1 MTETPAAQTATAPT
15 PFVIGY
21 ARVSTK
27 HQSLEQQTDALIAA
41 GVPADRIHT
50 EKASASP
57 GSPRPVYADLIKHS
71 RPGDV
76 IVVAAVDRL
85 GRDVPEMSGTVREL
99 KAQGIVVRALREGI
113 DSGTEVGEAMMN
125 LIIAIG
131 GIELAY
137 GKERRAAARE
147 ARRARGLD
155 IGRPKALTA
164 ARAARLVRAARDGE
178 PVAALAAEFGVSR
191 ATAYR
196 AVRDA
201 ALSEME
207 VAS

>member
-1 MTETPAAQTATAPT
+1 MTDMPPSAPAHY
-15 PFVIGY
+15 VVGY

-27 HQSLEQQTDALIAA
+27 HQTLEQQDDALTAA
-41 GVPADRIHT
+41 GVLADRINT

-57 GSPRPVYADLIKHS
+57 GSLRPVYADLIKYS

-76 IVVAAVDRL
+76 IVVVAVDRL
-85 GRDVPEMSGTVREL
+85 GRDVPEMSVTVREL
-99 KAQGIVVRALREGI
+99 KANGIVVRALREGI

-137 GKERRAAARE
+137 GKERRAAAHE

-155 IGRPKALTA
+155 IERPRALTP
-164 ARAARLVRAARDGE
+164 ARAARLVKAARDGE
-178 PVAALAAEFGVSR
+178 PVAALAEEFGASR
-191 ATAYR
+191 TTVYR

-201 ALSEME
+201 VLAETE
-207 VAS
+207 AAA